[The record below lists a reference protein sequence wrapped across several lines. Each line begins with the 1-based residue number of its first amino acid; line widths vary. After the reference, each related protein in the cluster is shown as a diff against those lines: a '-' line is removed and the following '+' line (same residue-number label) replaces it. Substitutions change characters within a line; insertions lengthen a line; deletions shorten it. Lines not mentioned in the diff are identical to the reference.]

1 MVKKENYMALNLSE
15 KDLSKI
21 ILVGDRVLVRPKN
34 PNQQTT
40 SGLYLPPS
48 AVEKE
53 NVQSG
58 YVIKTGPGF
67 PIPALTDDDEPW
79 KEVKEEVKY
88 VPLQAKEGD
97 LAVYLNKTGVEIE
110 FKKEKYLIL
119 PHSAI
124 LMLVREEG
132 LFE

>member
-1 MVKKENYMALNLSE
+1 MALNLSE
-15 KDLSKI
+15 KDLEKI

-34 PNQQTT
+34 PNQQTS

-53 NVQSG
+53 SVQSG

-88 VPLQAKEGD
+88 VP
-97 LAVYLNKTGVEIE
+97 
-110 FKKEKYLIL
+110 
-119 PHSAI
+119 PSSS
-124 LMLVREEG
+124 RR
-132 LFE
+132 

>member
-1 MVKKENYMALNLSE
+1 MALNLSE
-15 KDLSKI
+15 KDLEKI
-21 ILVGDRVLVRPKN
+21 IMVGDRVLVRPKN
-34 PNQQTT
+34 PNHQTS
-40 SGLYLPPS
+40 SGLYLPPA

-53 NVQSG
+53 SVQSG
-58 YVIKTGPGF
+58 YVIRTGPGF

-88 VPLQAKEGD
+88 VPLQAHEGD
-97 LAVYLNKTGVEIE
+97 LAVYMSKMGVEIE
-110 FKKEKYLIL
+110 FKNEKYLIL